1 MHPIFCVEN
10 EAALAGRQP
19 SVALKVFPSPLLINY
34 GDKQVNSYTP
44 DCSTHICM
52 GITKW
57 KKNRSKWF
65 QNQKRVGHLE
75 MS

>member
-34 GDKQVNSYTP
+34 GDKQVNSLYTRLLNTYMYG
-44 DCSTHICM
+44 DYKM
-52 GITKW
+52 K
-57 KKNRSKWF
+57 
-65 QNQKRVGHLE
+65 E
-75 MS
+75 E